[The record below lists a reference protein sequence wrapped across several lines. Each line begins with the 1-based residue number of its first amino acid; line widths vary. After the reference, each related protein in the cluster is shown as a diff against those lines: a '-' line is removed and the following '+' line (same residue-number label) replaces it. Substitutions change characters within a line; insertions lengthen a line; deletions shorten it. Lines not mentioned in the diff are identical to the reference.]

1 MFAKTVARRNLRV
14 EAINSAAYGAAR
26 GSAQSNPPTS
36 DRYRLLNRG
45 RGSFLA
51 LQIDLEKNVA
61 DDPLD
66 LVRKAPFTPSAA
78 GPTDSQ
84 IRDQALALLR

>member
-1 MFAKTVARRNLRV
+1 MFAKTAARRDLRI

-26 GSAQSNPPTS
+26 GSAQPGAPAS

-78 GPTDSQ
+78 RPTDSQ